1 MVVMSSWLACHCGSV
16 TRVRNS
22 DGVRT
27 LTAAIEVLGV
37 DKSFQRGTRVLKDV
51 RLSIATGEM
60 VALIGASGSGK
71 STLIR
76 AIAGLVNVDNPT
88 RREDAKSAGRIRILN
103 ETMQEG
109 GRVCGAASK
118 LRARVGIVFQQF
130 NLVPRLSVLTN
141 VCLGFLGQVSGWR
154 GSLARFS
161 LGEQRRAMQA
171 LDRVGI
177 AEHALKRGSEL
188 SGGQQQRAA
197 IARTLVQG
205 ANVLIA
211 DEPIASL
218 DPSSARRVMDILA
231 KLNREDGTTVL
242 VSLHQVEYAL
252 AYCPRTVALRDGRVV
267 YDGPSSALTP
277 AFLSELYGAESEE
290 LFLPAASAAQAQSAN
305 GATLPIRRE
314 QPVWAPSGAVAVGA

>member
-1 MVVMSSWLACHCGSV
+1 LA
-16 TRVRNS
+16 T
-22 DGVRT
+22 
-27 LTAAIEVLGV
+27 AIEVVGI
-37 DKSFQRGTRVLKDV
+37 DKSFRAGSPVLKHIS
-51 RLSIATGEM
+51 LSIAPGEM

-76 AIAGLVNVDNPT
+76 AIAGLIAIDRAT
-88 RREDAKSAGRIRILN
+88 GDDAGRIHILG
-103 ETMQEG
+103 EPMQES
-109 GRVCGAASK
+109 GRISASASR
-118 LRARVGIVFQQF
+118 LRARVGVIFQQF

-141 VCLGFLGQVSGWR
+141 VCLGLLGQVPRGR
-154 GSLARFS
+154 GSLAHFIPA
-161 LGEQRRAMQA
+161 EQQRAMLA
-171 LDRVGI
+171 LARVGI

-205 ANVLIA
+205 ASVLLA

-218 DPSSARRVMDILA
+218 DPSASRRVMDILA
-231 KLNREDGTTVL
+231 DLNRRDRITVL

-252 AYCPRTVALRDGRVV
+252 AYCPRTIALREGRVV

-290 LFLPAASAAQAQSAN
+290 LFLPGASPEFRNPPSGEARPGWN
-305 GATLPIRRE
+305 GAD
-314 QPVWAPSGAVAVGA
+314 AVAANA